1 MNMRSLFR
9 LLGAVVSIAASIT
22 CFTPA
27 IASDRSLDQDARA
40 ALQALYAKTPA
51 ARALGAKATG
61 ILVFPRIIKAG
72 LIVGGQGGDG
82 VMLKNGKTAG
92 YYKTG
97 GLSVGYQAGA
107 QEYGYALF
115 FMSDSALQ
123 YLANTDGWEVGV
135 GPSIV
140 VVDAGTA
147 KSLTTTTAKS
157 DVYAFIFDQKGLM
170 AGMGLQG
177 TKISQKDR

>member
-1 MNMRSLFR
+1 MGRVLAVF
-9 LLGAVVSIAASIT
+9 GAIVSIAAAVT
-22 CFTPA
+22 CVTPA
-27 IASDRSLDQDARA
+27 LASDRSLDQDARA

-92 YYKTG
+92 YYSRG

-115 FMSDSALQ
+115 FMSDAALQ
-123 YLANTDGWEVGV
+123 YLASSDGWEVGV

-140 VVDAGTA
+140 VVDAGAA

-177 TKISQKDR
+177 TKITQKDR